1 MKRLILPILLGL
13 GLLPF
18 VTNNRSIQKVS
29 SEAIIEEGRYFI
41 INEMNT
47 YGFKSNGTTPTSNTE
62 AVEVLSKPFT
72 FTNIEDNKYTISYVE
87 NDVTYY
93 LSRRVKT
100 SGDVVC
106 ISNPD
111 DNQKTWTITQN
122 GDYFNLSTTIEGDVR
137 LLNFY
142 TFSNGNYFE
151 VRKSNLMDSGH
162 YPNIQLVS
170 IESSTSGLVSKIAN
184 IPCDNPTDSQR
195 DEAWGE
201 AKTEFSKITSTPVI
215 NFLKTA
221 KADKDADTSTI
232 DWALS
237 KYDYVRN
244 KYHYDG
250 DDNFL
255 NRSDVDYHIFDIAP
269 IQNNEVGV
277 NAIIIVAI
285 VSSISILGFL
295 LFKKKQK

>member
-1 MKRLILPILLGL
+1 MKRLISPILLGL
-13 GLLPF
+13 GLLPL

-29 SEAIIEEGRYFI
+29 SKAIIEDGRYFI
-41 INEMNT
+41 VNEMNT
-47 YGFKSNGTTPTSNTE
+47 FGFKSNGTTEINNTE
-62 AVEVLSKPFT
+62 SVSTLSKPFT
-72 FTNIEDNKYTISYVE
+72 FTNIEDNKYTISYIE

-93 LSRRVKT
+93 LSRRKE
-100 SGDVVC
+100 SFGDIVC
-106 ISNPD
+106 FSNPE

-122 GDYFNLSTTIEGDVR
+122 GDYFNLSTTMGSDTRI
-137 LLNFY
+137 LNYYVFA
-142 TFSNGNYFE
+142 TGQYFE
-151 VRKSNLMDSGH
+151 VRKSHLMESGH

-170 IESSTSGLVSKIAN
+170 VESSTSGLVSKIAD

-221 KADKDADTSTI
+221 EADKDADTSTI

-255 NRSDVDYHIFDIAP
+255 NRSDVDYHIFDISP